1 MSRRPADPQ
10 AGPKTRRVRYTCTD
24 PACGH
29 RFTRTTR
36 LGIYSKCPKCGRR
49 VYGPKVHEE
58 LAAQHAAGAVNGN
71 GSSARAS
78 KPKASAPAR
87 TRIAQPAGAPSSAST
102 QPPPATSSGDPPAT
116 PARGDSLWSR
126 IMGSGDDG

>member
-1 MSRRPADPQ
+1 MSRKPADPV
-10 AGPKTRRVRYTCTD
+10 AGAKTRKVRYVCTE
-24 PACGH
+24 PSCGH

-58 LAAQHAAGAVNGN
+58 LAAQHAAGAVHGY
-71 GSSARAS
+71 GTT
-78 KPKASAPAR
+78 KPAPAKTPAR
-87 TRIAQPAGAPSSAST
+87 TRVAQPVGHTAAAST
-102 QPPPATSSGDPPAT
+102 QPPPAPSSGDPPVA
-116 PARGDSLWSR
+116 PARGESLWSR

>member
-1 MSRRPADPQ
+1 MSRKPADPV
-10 AGPKTRRVRYTCTD
+10 AGAKTRKVRYACTE
-24 PACGH
+24 PSCGH

-71 GSSARAS
+71 GTKPPA
-78 KPKASAPAR
+78 KPKAPAR
-87 TRIAQPAGAPSSAST
+87 TRIAQPASKTPAKTAST
-102 QPPPATSSGDPPAT
+102 APPPAPKADPPAA
-116 PARGDSLWSR
+116 PAPRGESLWSR
-126 IMGSGDDG
+126 IMGSGDDA

>member
-1 MSRRPADPQ
+1 MSRKPADPQ
-10 AGPKTRRVRYTCTD
+10 AGAKTRKVRYVCTE
-24 PACGH
+24 PSCGH

-71 GSSARAS
+71 GKPAA
-78 KPKASAPAR
+78 KPKTPTR
-87 TRIAQPAGAPSSAST
+87 TRVAQPVSSGATST
-102 QPPPATSSGDPPAT
+102 QPPAPKPDPPAA
-116 PARGDSLWSR
+116 PARGESLWSR
-126 IMGSGDDG
+126 IMGSGDDA